1 MNVRPAEPGDV
12 DALSKI
18 WHEGWHDAHARL
30 MPADLTHD
38 RTLES
43 FRERLPSMLPDA
55 SVAEESGAPVGL
67 CVLKDDELYQLFVDR
82 DARGLG
88 AAQALIADAEKRL
101 SDKGVTTAWL
111 ACAIGN
117 DRAARF
123 YEKCG
128 WVRAGTQP
136 HRAATTTGTF
146 EMDVW
151 RYEKQLAVGGSR
163 A

>member
-1 MNVRPAEPGDV
+1 MVIRPAEPGDV
-12 DALSKI
+12 DVLSKI

-30 MPADLTHD
+30 MPVELTND

-43 FRERLPSMLPDA
+43 FRERLPTMLADT
-55 SVAEESGAPVGL
+55 SVAEASGTPLGF
-67 CVLKDDELYQLFVDR
+67 CVLKDDELYQLYVDR
-82 DARGLG
+82 DARGSG
-88 AAQALIADAEKRL
+88 AAQALVADAEKRL
-101 SDKGVTTAWL
+101 ADMGVATAWL

-136 HRAATTTGTF
+136 YRAVTTTGTF

-151 RYEKQLAVGGSR
+151 RYEKQLALGDTHV
-163 A
+163 